1 MIQIKLWQGRFSKDT
16 ARIFDEFNASIMVD
30 INLFEYDVMGSVAHV
45 KMLSKCDIIPEDEG
59 KLIVNTLYEILN
71 DFKEGK
77 IEFDMSD
84 EDVHML
90 IEKELIK
97 RIGQVGK
104 KVHTA
109 RSRNDQVVLDERLFC
124 REKNLYLQELIK
136 NLIDTIIKLA
146 EENIDTIMP
155 GFTHLQKA
163 QPVLFSHYILAYA
176 QMLKRDLLRF
186 RQNFISINLNP
197 LGSAALAG
205 TTFDIDRF
213 LWQISLNLTEL
224 QKIV

>member
-1 MIQIKLWQGRFSKDT
+1 
-16 ARIFDEFNASIMVD
+16 
-30 INLFEYDVMGSVAHV
+30 
-45 KMLSKCDIIPEDEG
+45 
-59 KLIVNTLYEILN
+59 
-71 DFKEGK
+71 
-77 IEFDMSD
+77 
-84 EDVHML
+84 
-90 IEKELIK
+90 
-97 RIGQVGK
+97 
-104 KVHTA
+104 
-109 RSRNDQVVLDERLFC
+109 
-124 REKNLYLQELIK
+124 
-136 NLIDTIIKLA
+136 
-146 EENIDTIMP
+146 MP